1 MFFLV
6 FNKPVVS
13 QEFLFENDYITN
25 STSGLDGSTFL
36 IPVLEG
42 EVEEIQC
49 KVSAEKDEKF
59 ELSWLYYGFN
69 ATTTD
74 TVTVGQVGAEYAVS
88 NITVIIDNVDI
99 DSMIVTCFKLN
110 GAPLRLEFV
119 VFVEDPSIPCNPCN
133 GTEYDNS
140 TSIKLRRP
148 GKQIT
153 QNQDILK
160 SLERKL
166 IQKYDYTEDG
176 IIIDL
181 HGNICGCT
189 TTAEN
194 MNSALPIA
202 ILGAILG
209 VLMVGFFSLGIKNLI
224 RCDICKT
231 YRRVTGQEQS
241 EELKTYSQRI
251 REIRERRK
259 KEVTSSQ
266 RSPGSHQGREAVQRK
281 EDDDWKDG
289 LPPASFCQQQLE
301 LQEKK
306 L

>member
-1 MFFLV
+1 MDRYIIKIKIRGLYRFFLFFLV

-181 HGNICGCT
+181 YGNVCGCT

-194 MNSALPIA
+194 MNLTVNIA
-202 ILGAILG
+202 ILGALA
-209 VLMVGFFSLGIKNLI
+209 VLLFGLLPLGIKYWI
-224 RCDICKT
+224 RC
-231 YRRVTGQEQS
+231 
-241 EELKTYSQRI
+241 I
-251 REIRERRK
+251 REISERRK
-259 KEVTSSQ
+259 SPQQSGKSVGSISEIQQTTFDEDPCESQ
-266 RSPGSHQGREAVQRK
+266 GFPLVEIQA
-281 EDDDWKDG
+281 
-289 LPPASFCQQQLE
+289 L
-301 LQEKK
+301 
-306 L
+306 